1 MATRAAC
8 VLARSCLSC
17 SPPLLLVS
25 FPTDSI
31 VALSTPPGRSGIGV
45 IRISGPASLT
55 ILRRLV
61 KEDSFDPQPNLLT
74 LRTLYD
80 PFSSETLDQAL
91 LCYFQAPHSFTGDD
105 VVEFHC
111 HGSPI
116 LLRMI
121 IDIALRLDARLAD
134 PGEFSLRAVTNGR
147 MHLTEAE
154 AIRDLINAQTDA
166 AARQATRQLKGEI
179 SHRLQ
184 PVKDELLKIVVRLE
198 SSLEFVED
206 DLPQVEQQEIE
217 RQLSRLKTE
226 LNSLADT
233 FARGRLLH
241 DGLKVA
247 FVGRPNVGK
256 SSLFN
261 MLLGH
266 GRAIVTS
273 VPGTTRD
280 TIAEPIGI
288 EGIPISLIDTAGI
301 RDTVDEIESIGVD
314 RTRRAAADADLLIV
328 VIDGSEPLT
337 QEDKAVL
344 NDVADKP
351 HVLAINKS
359 DLGSHSSNNLRDE
372 LLRVVDDNRVT
383 ALTVSAVTEAGL
395 SDLRAAILK
404 PFANGS
410 GASEGLLITNARHHD
425 LLLRGVSAIESSEQ
439 LVSQRASEELTL
451 VGLHNALRYLGE
463 ITGETTTDDIL
474 GRIFATFCIGK

>member
-1 MATRAAC
+1 MA
-8 VLARSCLSC
+8 
-17 SPPLLLVS
+17 
-25 FPTDSI
+25 FPNDSI

-45 IRISGPASLT
+45 IRISGAASME
-55 ILRRLV
+55 ILRKLTGD
-61 KEDSFDPQPNLLT
+61 DSFDPQPNLLT
-74 LRTLYD
+74 LRTLLD
-80 PFSSETLDQAL
+80 PASGETLDQAL
-91 LCYFQAPHSFTGDD
+91 VCFFQAPHSFTGED

-111 HGSPI
+111 HGSPV

-121 IDIALRLDARLAD
+121 IDIALSLDARLAD

-147 MHLTEAE
+147 MQLTEAE
-154 AIRDLINAQTDA
+154 AIRDLIDAQTDA

-184 PVKDELLKIVVRLE
+184 PVKDDLLKIIVRLE

-206 DLPQVEQQEIE
+206 DLPQIEQEEI
-217 RQLSRLKTE
+217 QRLLRE
-226 LNSLADT
+226 LIADLRSLAET

-266 GRAIVTS
+266 GRAIVTA

-280 TIAEPIGI
+280 TIAEAIGI
-288 EGIPISLIDTAGI
+288 DGVPISLIDTAGI
-301 RDTVDEIESIGVD
+301 RHTADEIELIGVD

-337 QEDKAVL
+337 EEDQVVL
-344 NDVADKP
+344 RDVADKP
-351 HVLAINKS
+351 HILAINKS
-359 DLGSHSSNNLRDE
+359 DLSTYSAAADLEG
-372 LLRVVDDNRVT
+372 DDHNRVT
-383 ALTVSAVTEAGL
+383 ALSVSAVTEAGL
-395 SDLRAAILK
+395 DDLRAAILK

-410 GASEGLLITNARHHD
+410 GANEGLLITNARHHD
-425 LLLRGVSAIESSEQ
+425 LLLRCVAAIESSEK
-439 LVSQRASEELTL
+439 LVSARASEELIL

-463 ITGETTTDDIL
+463 ITGETTADEIL
-474 GRIFATFCIGK
+474 GKIFATFCIGK